1 MSKQHKKTR
10 NFHAGMGQAV
20 AERTILRKKEDGKW
34 ETWADVANRVALG
47 NSLLCKD
54 SKEQESEYEAL
65 QKHLTNATTLMSGR
79 HLQHGDE
86 SQPERNMEV
95 YTNCSTSSTSFML
108 FYLLMNGSGVG
119 RSYDDDMMLVDWD
132 NAPALRCVLS
142 ETHPNFDFSAHESVR
157 DAKHKYGSG
166 KDVLWHLVEDT
177 REGWAK
183 ALEIWENAAFE
194 KIHKDKLFI
203 LDFSN
208 VRQKGAPIK
217 GMQKRP
223 ASGPVPLMNAFNKA
237 ATLKATGLPR
247 WMQTIYIDHYFAEC
261 VLVGG
266 ARRAARMSTKTWRD
280 DSVLEF
286 ITIKRPIEFANKG
299 VDEITELRKQMSPMG
314 FLWSSNNSI
323 AVDQEFWTLLNVKKG
338 SEEYSSELA
347 KHARNVYKI
356 AVSASYGD
364 GTGEPGFINVDK
376 LNQDKLGTE
385 KLVKES
391 DSLVGS
397 KKYSLNE
404 DTGLYINRLLKKAV
418 KKQNFMI
425 TNPCGEISIAVWGAF
440 CTIADVVPYHAETL
454 EEAEDAFRCV
464 TRALIRVNTMDS
476 VYKKEVKRTNRI
488 GVGITGVH
496 EFAWKFFKLGFKDL
510 VDEEKSKEFWLT
522 LARFKRAVQDEARE
536 YSKKIGVN
544 VPHSDTTIKPAGT
557 TSKLFG
563 LTEGWHLPSMR
574 WYMRWV
580 QFSKSDPL
588 IKKYSESGYPMKEL
602 TSYQNTVIIGF
613 PTTPVITE
621 LGMEDALITAGEA
634 SPEEQYKWLMLGEK
648 YWIRGVDVDGNPLD
662 KDTGNQI
669 SYTLK
674 YNPSKVDF
682 KNFCDTLKNSQS
694 LIKCC
699 SVMPQEDRSSY
710 EYLPEESV
718 TKAEYENIVRKITSS
733 LQEDVDRTHI
743 DCAGGACPVDFKKEL

>member
-1 MSKQHKKTR
+1 MSRQNKKSK

-34 ETWADVANRVALG
+34 ESWNDVAHRVALG
-47 NSLLCKD
+47 NAKLCK
-54 SKEQESEYEAL
+54 SKEEQDKEYEVL
-65 QKHLTNATTLMSGR
+65 YRHLSNATTLMSGR

-86 SQPERNMEV
+86 TQPERNMEV
-95 YTNCSTSSTSFML
+95 FTNCSTSSTSFML

-142 ETHPNFDFSAHESVR
+142 ESHPNFDFSAHESVR
-157 DAKHKYGSG
+157 DAKHKYGNG
-166 KDVLWHLVEDT
+166 KDVLWHTVEDT

-194 KIHKDKLFI
+194 KIHKDKMLI
-203 LDFSN
+203 LDFSSI
-208 VRQKGAPIK
+208 RPKGAPIN

-237 ATLKATGLPR
+237 ASLKNTGLPK
-247 WMQTIYIDHYFAEC
+247 WMQTIYVDHYFAEC

-280 DSVLEF
+280 QTVLDF
-286 ITIKRPIEFANKG
+286 ITIKRPIEFMGKN
-299 VDEITELRKQMSPMG
+299 VEEIKEIRKIMSPMG

-323 AVDQEFWTLLNVKKG
+323 TVDQEFWKLLSVKKG
-338 SEEYSSELA
+338 SEEYNSDLA

-376 LNQDKLGTE
+376 LNQSKVGTE
-385 KLVKES
+385 GLVGTECII
-391 DSLVGS
+391 GS
-397 KKYSLNE
+397 KKYSLCE
-404 DTGLYINRLLKKAV
+404 DTYLYINKLLKKAV

-440 CTIADVVPYHAETL
+440 CTIADVVPYHADTL
-454 EEAEDAFRCV
+454 DEAEEAFRAV
-464 TRALIRVNTMDS
+464 TRALIRVNMMDS

-488 GVGITGVH
+488 GVGITGIH
-496 EFAWKFFKLGFKDL
+496 EFAWKFFKLGFKEL
-510 VDEEKSKEFWLT
+510 IDEEKSKDFWMT
-522 LARFKRAVQDEARE
+522 MARFKRAVQDEAKS
-536 YSKKIGVN
+536 YSKKLGIVA
-544 VPHSDTTIKPAGT
+544 PHSDTTIKPAGT

-574 WYMRWV
+574 WYLRWV

-588 IKKYSESGYPMKEL
+588 VKKYEKSGYPVREL
-602 TSYQNTVIIGF
+602 TSYQNTVIVGF

-621 LGMEDALITAGEA
+621 LGMEEKLVTAGEA
-634 SPEEQYKWLMLGEK
+634 TPEEQYQWLMLGEK
-648 YWIRGVDVDGNPLD
+648 YWIDGVDLEGKSLTES
-662 KDTGNQI
+662 TGNQI

-674 YNPSKVDF
+674 YNPNIVDF
-682 KNFCDTLKNSQS
+682 KQFSETLKRYQS
-694 LIKCC
+694 LVKCC

-710 EYLPEESV
+710 EYLPEEAV
-718 TKAEYENIVRKITSS
+718 TKAEYENVVRKITSS
-733 LQEDVDRTHI
+733 LKEDVDQDHVRC
-743 DCAGGACPVDFKKEL
+743 DNGACPIEFKKET